1 MVHQG
6 DPAGL
11 FRKPEVATRRFLEEY
26 GFSSKMV
33 DRFFVPF
40 LAGIFLE
47 RELATSS
54 RYFQFLFRMFAYGDA
69 AVPENGME
77 MLPRQFAVRLKSGT
91 LETNTRVSAIRRNGN
106 AFVLDAGKKASC
118 AARQTV
124 LAVDDGQVGSLL
136 GQQSGRSRPS
146 KELVQWNRTTTFYYA
161 ADRTPVEGPL
171 LVLNG
176 DGPAAGPVNHA
187 VVLSQAS
194 ERYAPPGM
202 HLIAANVVGRAPQ
215 SGPQIEQ
222 LEREA
227 RAQLERWFGAD
238 VARWT
243 VVGGY
248 PIAHA
253 LPLCPHAEWQQSN
266 PRLTDGVYGC
276 GDYREMPSIQGAL
289 ASGRRAA
296 EAVLRHLS

>member
-1 MVHQG
+1 
-6 DPAGL
+6 
-11 FRKPEVATRRFLEEY
+11 TRRFLDDY
-26 GFSSKMV
+26 GFSPKMI
-33 DRFFVPF
+33 DRFFAPF

-47 RELATSS
+47 RDLATSS
-54 RYFQFLFRMFAYGDA
+54 RHFQFVFRMFAYGDA

-77 MLPRQFAVRLKSGT
+77 MLPRQLAVRLKSGT
-91 LETNTRVSAIRRNGN
+91 LETNTRVTAIRRSGNG
-106 AFVLDAGKKASC
+106 FVLDAGKKGSS
-118 AARQTV
+118 AARQIV
-124 LAVDDGQVGSLL
+124 LAVDDGQVRSLL
-136 GQQSGRSRPS
+136 GQLNGGNRQN
-146 KELVQWNRTTTFYYA
+146 KDLVQWNRTTTFYYA
-161 ADRTPVEGPL
+161 SDRTPIDGPL

-222 LEREA
+222 LEQET
-227 RAQLERWFGAD
+227 RAHLQRWFGAD
-238 VARWT
+238 VTRWT

-253 LPLCPHAEWQQSN
+253 LPLCVHAEWQQSK
-266 PRLTDGVYGC
+266 PCLMEGVYVC
-276 GDYREMPSIQGAL
+276 GDAREMPSIQGAL
-289 ASGRRAA
+289 TSGRRAA
-296 EAVLRHLS
+296 ESVLRDAS